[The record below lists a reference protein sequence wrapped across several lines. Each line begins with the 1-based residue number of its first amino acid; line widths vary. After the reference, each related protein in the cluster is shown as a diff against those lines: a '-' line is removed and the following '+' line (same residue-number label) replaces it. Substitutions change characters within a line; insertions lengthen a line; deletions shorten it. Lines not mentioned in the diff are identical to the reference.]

1 METMSNLR
9 RFRHIENSEKVQICT
24 RLSEETSLPCYDLSS
39 SEDLDQLFES
49 IISYYG
55 EEEDV

>member
-1 METMSNLR
+1 MSNLR